1 MGRLVIAD
9 RSVAS
14 SSNSLYDSIASS
26 GKRNKG
32 SSDKKQQPMRHASPL
47 EQKIKQTHIV

>member
-9 RSVAS
+9 HSIAS
-14 SSNSLYDSIASS
+14 GSNSRYDSIASS

-32 SSDKKQQPMRHASPL
+32 SSDKKQQPMRYASPL
-47 EQKIKQTHIV
+47 EQKQKHHTS